1 MPGICLDAVPRQIT
15 QTSFDPIVPGTFVF
29 TGKGVSNTG
38 LFDPAVAGVG
48 THAIKYVYSSSA
60 SVCKDSASRNITV
73 WPLPTADF
81 TISTLN
87 CEKNPISFTSTA
99 TTAVGKLTK
108 WAWNFGDATTP
119 VNALTGNPVPHA
131 FAVYGKYNVSLVV
144 TSDSGCVSQAKTI
157 PLDVFALPRPA
168 FDLPN
173 VCLPEG
179 RALFNNTTTIPD
191 GTDNLLTYRWNF
203 GNPRNSNPSVVK
215 NGLHNYSATG
225 PYNVQLIVT
234 SNNNCRDSLTQ
245 QLVTVYEQPK
255 AGFAS
260 EDSLCLGDLL
270 NGKDTSKTKNGAFN
284 KWFWNF
290 GDGATASL
298 QNPVHRYSTAS
309 INTITFFAQT
319 DLGCYTDTIKKQIEV
334 FAYPVISAGP
344 DLFVLDDGQK
354 KTQATASGRII
365 SYTWTPSIYLSDTT
379 ILQPTIIKPKEDTY
393 YYLAVKGRGA
403 CISHDTLFIV
413 SLAMPKPPNTFTPNG
428 DGINDTWEIK
438 YLDQYQGCLIEVYA
452 PNGQLVFS
460 NVGYTKAWDGTFKGN
475 KLPTGTYYYVIDPKS
490 GRKKIAGYVTVIY

>member
-1 MPGICLDAVPRQIT
+1 
-15 QTSFDPIVPGTFVF
+15 
-29 TGKGVSNTG
+29 
-38 LFDPAVAGVG
+38 
-48 THAIKYVYSSSA
+48 
-60 SVCKDSASRNITV
+60 
-73 WPLPTADF
+73 
-81 TISTLN
+81 
-87 CEKNPISFTSTA
+87 
-99 TTAVGKLTK
+99 
-108 WAWNFGDATTP
+108 
-119 VNALTGNPVPHA
+119 
-131 FAVYGKYNVSLVV
+131 
-144 TSDSGCVSQAKTI
+144 
-157 PLDVFALPRPA
+157 
-168 FDLPN
+168 
-173 VCLPEG
+173 
-179 RALFNNTTTIPD
+179 
-191 GTDNLLTYRWNF
+191 
-203 GNPRNSNPSVVK
+203 
-215 NGLHNYSATG
+215 
-225 PYNVQLIVT
+225 
-234 SNNNCRDSLTQ
+234 
-245 QLVTVYEQPK
+245 VYEQPK

-270 NGKDTSKTKNGAFN
+270 NGKDSSKTKNGAFN

-365 SYTWTPSIYLSDTT
+365 SYTWTPSIYLNDTT

-438 YLDQYQGCLIEVYA
+438 YLDQYEGCVVEIYSA
-452 PNGQLVFS
+452 TGQLLFR
-460 NVGYTKAWDGTFKGN
+460 NTGYVEPWNGTYKGQAV
-475 KLPTGTYYYVIDPKS
+475 PAGTYYFVIDPKN
-490 GRKKIAGYVTVIY
+490 GRKKIAGYVTILR